1 MFLRGRRDIGKRFT
15 SKALTLRTISRPEL
29 WQLNFISPWAVLLHW
44 VPDVLVAFAGFNEFR
59 THSRPCICVA
69 CTCRCHPRHCRSFG
83 KLEACTGRR
92 SRGLGVGVMFV
103 LALVVVGRC
112 SVARGSLHVLRAH
125 LTWQLQQVLVSLGM
139 STGKTCPEPVAVTG
153 RELDGQQ
160 LPGESSE
167 SLVHGMTVI
176 CVVMDTGT

>member
-1 MFLRGRRDIGKRFT
+1 
-15 SKALTLRTISRPEL
+15 
-29 WQLNFISPWAVLLHW
+29 
-44 VPDVLVAFAGFNEFR
+44 
-59 THSRPCICVA
+59 
-69 CTCRCHPRHCRSFG
+69 
-83 KLEACTGRR
+83 
-92 SRGLGVGVMFV
+92 MFV

-167 SLVHGMTVI
+167 SLVHGMTGI